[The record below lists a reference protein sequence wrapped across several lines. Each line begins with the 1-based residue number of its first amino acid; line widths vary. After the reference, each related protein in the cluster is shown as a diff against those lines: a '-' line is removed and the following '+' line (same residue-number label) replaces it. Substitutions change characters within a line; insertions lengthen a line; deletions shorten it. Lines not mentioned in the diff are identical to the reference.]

1 MWVSFVIAWFSGPS
15 TTTNETRSCAMP
27 VVSVSTPSL
36 TTPWQPAPAVRWIRL
51 RTKRTGRRLVQH
63 NPLHETVDGDMA
75 RVFLALRIS
84 RKILLSLN
92 NRCVL
97 MRQELQKRQV
107 AVKMRILLNRNVTE
121 IYVNCGHLPITYR
134 LHTDHLQTTYRP
146 PTDRF
151 SYGAACSILPKC
163 SLAKVWNY

>member
-1 MWVSFVIAWFSGPS
+1 
-15 TTTNETRSCAMP
+15 MP

-107 AVKMRILLNRNVTE
+107 AVKMRILLNRMWLKFMWIAVRGIRTVTT
-121 IYVNCGHLPITYR
+121 TYWP
-134 LHTDHLQTTYRP
+134 LTDHLPTTYRSPTDHWPTTYRP
-146 PTDRF
+146 LTDHLPTT
-151 SYGAACSILPKC
+151 YGPPADHLPTTYRPLFLRWC
-163 SLAKVWNY
+163 LFRAV